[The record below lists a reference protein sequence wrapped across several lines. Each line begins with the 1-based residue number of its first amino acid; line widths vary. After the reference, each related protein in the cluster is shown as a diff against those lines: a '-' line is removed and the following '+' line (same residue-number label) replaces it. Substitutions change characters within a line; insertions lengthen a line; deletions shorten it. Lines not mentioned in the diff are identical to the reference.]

1 MAMVA
6 MMRAT
11 RADQWAEERAVVQR
25 PHEEGIR
32 AAEQVAWQRLH
43 TVAAA
48 ASGPA
53 AYRGAL
59 HAWQTARYNLDRA
72 LVPVASRTPYIGA
85 RSHTIVPLAGARGA
99 GGSRR
104 GARCGTRT
112 RPAPATPTA
121 REDGPRA
128 DSSRPW
134 PF

>member
-6 MMRAT
+6 MRRAT
-11 RADQWAEERAVVQR
+11 RADQWAEERALDHR

-48 ASGPA
+48 TSAPA

-72 LVPVASRTPYIGA
+72 RVPGPSRAPHIGA
-85 RSHTIVPLAGARGA
+85 RSHTTAPLSGARGA
-99 GGSRR
+99 GRAPR
-104 GARCGTRT
+104 GAPGGART
-112 RPAPATPTA
+112 
-121 REDGPRA
+121 
-128 DSSRPW
+128 
-134 PF
+134 